1 LSAGGRLVS
10 VGRVGR
16 AHGLDGSFYVTG
28 ASHPLPEG
36 MAVTVAGQRAR
47 IERRGGTAERPLIRL
62 SGIGDRSHVV
72 ALGGESLLAD
82 IADAPLDTDEWLA
95 ADLVGCEVPGVG
107 KVRRVVEGPSCDVLE
122 VGAEGLLIPFISDAV
137 THVDVAGRRIE
148 VDRTFLGLEDAPGER

>member
-1 LSAGGRLVS
+1 

-36 MAVTVAGQRAR
+36 MALTVAGHSAR

-62 SGIGDRSHVV
+62 SGVGDRDRVV
-72 ALGGESLLAD
+72 ELSGEPLLAD
-82 IADAPLDTDEWLA
+82 IADAPLESDEWLA

-107 KVRRVVEGPSCDVLE
+107 RVTRVVEAPSCDVLE
-122 VGAEGLLIPFISDAV
+122 VGAQGFLIPFISDAV
-137 THVDVAGRRIE
+137 KDVDLAGRRIE
-148 VDRTFLGLEDAPGER
+148 VDRGFLGLEDAPGER